1 MADAKQKQ
9 VVESKKPY
17 WDTFDEESVEKA
29 SLILPKLNPRNNADY
44 VFKLLTVPYPVKW
57 KDLNDDNKEKSFSVV
72 EIFHNKTKKTLSCNQ
87 SFLFGLKVE
96 KKRHGVFDYN
106 SFVGKMIE
114 YQKDEFGYDSVVV
127 RM

>member
-1 MADAKQKQ
+1 MVGDVKQKQ

-44 VFKLLTVPYPVKW
+44 VFKLLTVPYEVKW

-96 KKRHGVFDYN
+96 KKRHGVIDYR
-106 SFVGKMIE
+106 KKRKRKE
-114 YQKDEFGYDSVVV
+114 
-127 RM
+127 